1 MPTGGAP
8 LQEPLTRLHSKGG
21 TSPAYYDEDMAA
33 YGEAHTAFRT
43 AMGLNP
49 GATIGLRAKRVT
61 LPHTASTSAAG
72 QVPQPHPN
80 PHPQHSTIA
89 LFITIMP
96 QPQPHPCLTPATYSA
111 VHDTRGPELCSV
123 HSVVR
128 GAAAH
133 AGVRH

>member
-8 LQEPLTRLHSKGG
+8 LQETLTRLHSKGG

-61 LPHTASTSAAG
+61 PPTQPAHQLLVKCPSHTLTLTLNTPPSPYSSPSCLNLNLTRASRPPRTA
-72 QVPQPHPN
+72 P
-80 PHPQHSTIA
+80 
-89 LFITIMP
+89 
-96 QPQPHPCLTPATYSA
+96 Y
-111 VHDTRGPELCSV
+111 TRGPELCSV